1 LQTFILTVRV
11 SKRNMNISVVF
22 PAHNEEDNIKPLYS
36 SLVRVLENS
45 DLITDY
51 EIIFVDD
58 GSTDQTYSNLVSIKD
73 RKVHTIRLK
82 HNMGQSAALKEGF
95 KKAKNEIIVTLDADL
110 QNDPSDIEG
119 MVRKLLGNYE
129 CVCGWRYE
137 RADPF
142 VKVVSSKIANRVRH
156 IVLKDGFHD
165 MSCGMRVFKK
175 ECLCDVELFDGA
187 HRFLPFLI
195 QLRGHR
201 VTEHKI
207 RHHPRKFGESK
218 YNIQNRIFKTLCDL
232 IYVKKMQRRAKRFT

>member
-1 LQTFILTVRV
+1 
-11 SKRNMNISVVF
+11 MNISIVI
-22 PAHNEEDNIKPLYS
+22 PAYNEGDNIEPLYS
-36 SLVRVLENS
+36 SLVRALKNS

-58 GSTDQTYSNLVSIKD
+58 GSTDQTYSNLMSIRDK
-73 RKVHTIRLK
+73 KVHTIRLK

-137 RADPF
+137 REDPF
-142 VKVVSSKIANRVRH
+142 VKVVSSKIANWIRH

-165 MSCGMRVFKK
+165 MNCGMRVFKK
-175 ECLCDVELFDGA
+175 KCLCDVELFDGA

-207 RHHPRKFGESK
+207 RHHPREFGESK

-232 IYVKKMQRRAKRFT
+232 IYVKKMQKRAKRLT